1 MGVHKRAHPT
11 YSRGFAVGRR
21 GAGMIK
27 LIQCIARKPELS
39 VPEFRSHL
47 VEYRDRVQRL
57 ADALD
62 AVRVTVCPTL
72 QVEQNLEIML
82 SRGTSEPFDAVVAI
96 WLERAPD
103 LGAGTDGEH
112 VRSLLDEMRELQRE
126 FMDLTHS
133 SFFFAAEDVVFDRS
147 TN

>member
-1 MGVHKRAHPT
+1 
-11 YSRGFAVGRR
+11 
-21 GAGMIK
+21 MIK
-27 LIQCIARKPELS
+27 LIQCIARKPQLS
-39 VPEFRSHL
+39 VPEFRSRL
-47 VEYRDRVQRL
+47 VEYRDGVQRL

-103 LGAGTDGEH
+103 LVAGSEGEDI
-112 VRSLLDEMRELQRE
+112 RGLLDEMRDLQKE
-126 FMDLTHS
+126 FIDLAKS
-133 SFFFAAEDVVFDRS
+133 SFFFAAEDVVFDRT

>member
-1 MGVHKRAHPT
+1 
-11 YSRGFAVGRR
+11 
-21 GAGMIK
+21 MIK
-27 LIQCIARKPELS
+27 LIQCITRKPELS
-39 VPEFRSHL
+39 VPEFRGHL

-103 LGAGTDGEH
+103 LLAGSEGADIK
-112 VRSLLDEMRELQRE
+112 SLLDDMRELQRE
-126 FMDLTHS
+126 FMDLAHS
-133 SFFFAAEDVVFDRS
+133 SFFFAAEDVVFDRT

>member
-1 MGVHKRAHPT
+1 
-11 YSRGFAVGRR
+11 
-21 GAGMIK
+21 MIK
-27 LIQCIARKPELS
+27 LIQCIARKQGLS
-39 VPEFRSHL
+39 VPQFRRHL

-103 LGAGTDGEH
+103 LAAGSEGEDI
-112 VRSLLDEMRELQRE
+112 RGLLDEMRDLQKE

-133 SFFFAAEDVVFDRS
+133 SFFFAAEDVVFDRT

>member
-1 MGVHKRAHPT
+1 
-11 YSRGFAVGRR
+11 
-21 GAGMIK
+21 MIK
-27 LIQCIARKPELS
+27 LIQCIARKQELS
-39 VPEFRSHL
+39 VPQFRRQLS
-47 VEYRDRVQRL
+47 EYRDRVQRL

-103 LGAGTDGEH
+103 VVAGSEGEDI
-112 VRSLLDEMRELQRE
+112 RGLLDEMRDLQKE
-126 FMDLTHS
+126 FMDLANS
-133 SFFFAAEDVVFDRS
+133 SFFFAAEDVVFDRT